1 MRNPLSE
8 KIVTIPPS
16 GIRKFFDIVSEMKD
30 AISLGV
36 GEPDFDTPWHIRE
49 EGIYS
54 LEKGRTFY
62 TANAGLRDL
71 RVEIHNYLERKYGV
85 SYHQD
90 KEIIVTVGGS
100 EAIDI
105 AMRAMLDPGDEC
117 WCLSPVLSPMCPV
130 RFWPAGWLCQLSWR
144 RRMNSV

>member
-1 MRNPLSE
+1 MRNPLSNVVQE
-8 KIVTIPPS
+8 IKPS

-62 TANAGLRDL
+62 TSNAGLKEL
-71 RVEIHNYLERKYGV
+71 RMEISNYLNRRFGLQY
-85 SYHQD
+85 D
-90 KEIIVTVGGS
+90 CNKEIIVTVGGS
-100 EAIDI
+100 EAIDL
-105 AMRAMLDPGDEC
+105 ALR
-117 WCLSPVLSPMCPV
+117 WS
-130 RFWPAGWLCQLSWR
+130 
-144 RRMNSV
+144 